1 MSLQASLILRSY
13 LAMLA
18 GIALAAKLKDRGA
31 EFVAAP
37 GFGATP
43 VAAAGQ
49 LLSAFGGSKAV
60 YEKVS
65 PFLKGVIA
73 REVLLVGEEPE
84 KATLL
89 KTTGNFLMASLMEL
103 NFGTVAHSDSV
114 RMTTGVY
121 VPGKDQTPWSGLD
134 LAFKDVGHD
143 VDCAARASVRLEVAN
158 TALEHL
164 RRAKEYLERNRGRRL
179 DSSSLYGRTRDW
191 IL

>member
-1 MSLQASLILRSY
+1 MIPLTTIY
-13 LAMLA
+13 PD
-18 GIALAAKLKDRGA
+18 ITKALAAKLKDRGA

-89 KTTGNFLMASLMEL
+89 KTTGYVSPTQPLISL
-103 NFGTVAHSDSV
+103 
-114 RMTTGVY
+114 
-121 VPGKDQTPWSGLD
+121 
-134 LAFKDVGHD
+134 
-143 VDCAARASVRLEVAN
+143 
-158 TALEHL
+158 
-164 RRAKEYLERNRGRRL
+164 
-179 DSSSLYGRTRDW
+179 
-191 IL
+191 